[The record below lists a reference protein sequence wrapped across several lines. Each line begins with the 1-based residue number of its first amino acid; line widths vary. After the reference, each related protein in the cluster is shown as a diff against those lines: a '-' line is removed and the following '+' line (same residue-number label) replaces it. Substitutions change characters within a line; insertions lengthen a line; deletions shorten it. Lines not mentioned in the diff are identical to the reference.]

1 MNEPRTHARPGG
13 VAAAWL
19 CFAASFALVA
29 GLVRAF
35 APYGSGLERM
45 DVKLDA
51 FAQRKDEFDL
61 VFLGSSRA
69 VRGFVPSQFDAE
81 LAAQGFETHSF
92 NLGVAGA
99 RVTEMLFV
107 LERLVELAPRKL
119 RFVLI
124 DPEDFGQIHDT
135 RNALAQS
142 GIVWHDA
149 STTWLAARHALSSER
164 GDKFEVLRDHAR
176 ACALNTLNVGRT
188 ARWVNALLGRE
199 AAEELVAETLGARG
213 DGHTAL
219 FDDQETLARRRR
231 RFERGKAE
239 YERMVAGYREI
250 ERPDRAPA
258 PEFLELLERVEALVR
273 ALGAE
278 PVFVIQPALARQWDL
293 IAAAERGAVETLLR
307 YDDPDRDAALF
318 AHENRFDSLHLNDAG
333 AALFTR
339 RLADDFAQWRRAR
352 AAERTEE
359 RGGERGGERK

>member
-1 MNEPRTHARPGG
+1 MNEPRPPARPAA

-19 CFAASFALVA
+19 CFAAAFALVA

-35 APYGSGLERM
+35 APHGSGLERM

-51 FAQRKDEFDL
+51 FAQRKDEFEL

-81 LAAQGFETHSF
+81 LAAQGFETRSF
-92 NLGVAGA
+92 NLGFAGA

-119 RFVLI
+119 RYVLI

-135 RNALAQS
+135 RNALAQA
-142 GIVWHDA
+142 GILWHDA
-149 STTWLAARHALSSER
+149 STTWLAARHVLASER
-164 GDKFEVLRDHAR
+164 ENKFEVLRDHTR

-188 ARWVNALLGRE
+188 ARWVNALLGRKPGE
-199 AAEELVAETLGARG
+199 ALVAETLGERR

-219 FDDQETLARRRR
+219 FDDQDTLLRRRR
-231 RFERGKAE
+231 RFERGRAE

-250 ERPDRAPA
+250 VRPDREPA
-258 PEFLELLERVEALVR
+258 PEFLELLGRVEALVR
-273 ALGAE
+273 ELGAE
-278 PVFVIQPALARQWDL
+278 PLFVIQPALARQWDL
-293 IAAAERGAVETLLR
+293 IAAAELGAVDTLLR

-339 RLADDFAQWRRAR
+339 RLADDFANWRRAR
-352 AAERTEE
+352 
-359 RGGERGGERK
+359 GDERK